1 MFNVPQTSINIKFQT
16 DSSIGF
22 VVTVI

>member
-1 MFNVPQTSINIKFQT
+1 MFIVFQTFTNIEILT

-22 VVTVI
+22 VVTAI

>member
-1 MFNVPQTSINIKFQT
+1 MSNILQISTNIKFQT
-16 DSSIGF
+16 DLSIGF

>member
-1 MFNVPQTSINIKFQT
+1 MSVYKPLCIKLQT